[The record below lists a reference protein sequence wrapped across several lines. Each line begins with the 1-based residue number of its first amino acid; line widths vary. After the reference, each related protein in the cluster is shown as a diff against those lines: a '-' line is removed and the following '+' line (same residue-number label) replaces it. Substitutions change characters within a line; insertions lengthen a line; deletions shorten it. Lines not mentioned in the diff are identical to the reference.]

1 MPDAI
6 NQLCRS
12 ARSRRAR
19 WDKVPWCSVSI
30 ELKAVTRQD
39 RCFVGIALI
48 DRRQV
53 GWLVNGEPRSFRLE
67 PGEHAITVY
76 MAGSA
81 TITARPRPMISRRF
95 VLQPRDNV
103 RLVCART
110 SQAMA
115 IWMVRQSHVKSWRRA
130 LFGGSI
136 FFAALGWLIY
146 PSLREAVANAT
157 LRLEIGQPW
166 LSLLYL
172 LVKSR
177 TVTTMLGCLC
187 WALMVVAAMMV
198 QEFRLMKL
206 LEYRSL
212 EPYFLVRMPASTE
225 ASTANTFEDG
235 V

>member
-1 MPDAI
+1 MSDAN
-6 NQLCRS
+6 NQLCHS
-12 ARSRRAR
+12 ARLRRAR
-19 WDKVPWCSVSI
+19 WDKVPWCSLSI
-30 ELKAVTRQD
+30 ELMAVTRQD

-67 PGEHAITVY
+67 PGEHTITVY

-81 TITARPRPMISRRF
+81 TITIRPRPMISRRF

-103 RLVCART
+103 RLVCGRT

-115 IWMVRQSHVKSWRRA
+115 IWKVWQSQVKSWRRA

-146 PSLREAVANAT
+146 PSLREAVADAT
-157 LRLEIGQPW
+157 LRLELGQPW
-166 LSLLYL
+166 LSLFYL
-172 LVKSR
+172 SVRSR
-177 TVTTMLGCLC
+177 SVTTVLGCFC
-187 WALMVVAAMMV
+187 WALLVVAAMMV

-206 LEYRSL
+206 LEHRSL
-212 EPYFLVRMPASTE
+212 EPYFLVRQNVGSMGYAVWPCE
-225 ASTANTFEDG
+225 LD
-235 V
+235 